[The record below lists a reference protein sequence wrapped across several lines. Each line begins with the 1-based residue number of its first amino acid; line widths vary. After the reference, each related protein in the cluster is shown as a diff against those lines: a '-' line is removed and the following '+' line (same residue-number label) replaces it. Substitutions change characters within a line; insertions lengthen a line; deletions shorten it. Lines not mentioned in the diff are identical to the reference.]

1 MNPANL
7 PFDSETMLQGLRAW
21 VECESPTWDA
31 RAVDRMLDLAAREM
45 AIMGATIERIA
56 GRQGFAGCVRARFPH
71 PKQGEPGILIAG
83 HLDTVHPVG
92 TLEKLAWRREGNK
105 CYGPGIFDMK
115 GGNYLTL
122 EAIRQ
127 LARAAFTTP
136 LPITVLFTPDEE
148 VGTPSTRDII
158 EAEAA
163 RNKYVL
169 VPEPGRAN
177 NGVVTGRYAIA
188 RFNLEAIGKPSHA
201 GATLSSGRSAIREM
215 ARQIIAIDGM
225 TTEDCTFSV
234 GIVHGG
240 QWVNC
245 VATTCTGEA
254 LSMAKRQADL
264 DRGVERMLALSG
276 SSNDVTFKVT
286 RGVTRPVWEPDAG
299 TMALYEQARSVAE
312 EHGRR
317 APAWQRRWRLRRQF
331 YRRDGHPHPGWPGCS
346 WRRRSY
352 AQRTY
357 RGRQSRRAR
366 PFDGGLAGDADV
378 SDCTP
383 HRSRNAIA
391 STRISD
397 GDPCSASG
405 SVAIASRNRFAIA
418 SSGNDGAARHAK
430 RNCSPACACH
440 DDALNVLPTKS
451 IGRET

>member
-1 MNPANL
+1 
-7 PFDSETMLQGLRAW
+7 
-21 VECESPTWDA
+21 
-31 RAVDRMLDLAAREM
+31 MLDLAARDM
-45 AIMGATIERIA
+45 AIMGASIERIA
-56 GRQGFAGCVRARFPH
+56 GRQGFGGCVRARFPH

-105 CYGPGIFDMK
+105 CFGPGIFDMK

-169 VPEPGRAN
+169 VPEPGRPN

-188 RFNLEAIGKPSHA
+188 RFNLEATGKPSHA

-215 ARQIIAIDGM
+215 ARQIIAIDAM

-245 VATTCTGEA
+245 VATTCTRRGAEHGQA
-254 LSMAKRQADL
+254 PGRSRPRRRADAGAVGHRQRRHLQGDARRDPAGVGAGRRHHGAVRKGARPRQAI
-264 DRGVERMLALSG
+264 GVELPHGSAGGGSDGNFTGAMGIPTLDGLGVRGADAHTLNEHIEVDSLA
-276 SSNDVTFKVT
+276 
-286 RGVTRPVWEPDAG
+286 E
-299 TMALYEQARSVAE
+299 
-312 EHGRR
+312 
-317 APAWQRRWRLRRQF
+317 
-331 YRRDGHPHPGWPGCS
+331 
-346 WRRRSY
+346 
-352 AQRTY
+352 
-357 RGRQSRRAR
+357 RGRLMA
-366 PFDGGLAGDADV
+366 GLLATLD
-378 SDCTP
+378 
-383 HRSRNAIA
+383 
-391 STRISD
+391 
-397 GDPCSASG
+397 
-405 SVAIASRNRFAIA
+405 
-418 SSGNDGAARHAK
+418 
-430 RNCSPACACH
+430 
-440 DDALNVLPTKS
+440 
-451 IGRET
+451 

>member
-1 MNPANL
+1 
-7 PFDSETMLQGLRAW
+7 
-21 VECESPTWDA
+21 
-31 RAVDRMLDLAAREM
+31 
-45 AIMGATIERIA
+45 
-56 GRQGFAGCVRARFPH
+56 
-71 PKQGEPGILIAG
+71 
-83 HLDTVHPVG
+83 VHPVG

-105 CYGPGIFDMK
+105 CFGPGIFDMK

-127 LARAAFTTP
+127 LARASFTTP

-169 VPEPGRAN
+169 VPEPGRSN

-188 RFNLEAIGKPSHA
+188 RFNLEATGKPSHA

-264 DRGVERMLALSG
+264 DSGVERMLALTKGDDQSG
-276 SSNDVTFKVT
+276 RFIVT
-286 RGVTRPVWEPDAG
+286 RGVTRPVWEPNEKTLAMYEKARTLAKQLGIDLKHESSGGGSDANFTG
-299 TMALYEQARSVAE
+299 AL
-312 EHGRR
+312 G
-317 APAWQRRWRLRRQF
+317 
-331 YRRDGHPHPGWPGCS
+331 
-346 WRRRSY
+346 
-352 AQRTY
+352 
-357 RGRQSRRAR
+357 
-366 PFDGGLAGDADV
+366 
-378 SDCTP
+378 
-383 HRSRNAIA
+383 IA
-391 STRISD
+391 SLD
-397 GDPCSASG
+397 GLGVCGSG
-405 SVAIASRNRFAIA
+405 AHTLQEHIIVDSLPQR
-418 SSGNDGAARHAK
+418 AK
-430 RNCSPACACH
+430 
-440 DDALNVLPTKS
+440 LFTGLLMELK
-451 IGRET
+451 